1 MKTNRVV
8 ITGMGAICGLG
19 HDLGQIW
26 NGLVEGRS
34 GLSFLESPNVS
45 PEKTP
50 VKIAGQIKNFV
61 LNEEILSAKDASKYD
76 NFILYSLKAT
86 HEALLH
92 ARLLTDSPYA
102 SSKCGAILGVGMGG
116 FPIIERQIDLFNE
129 KGDRRVSPFFIPSLI
144 PNMASGLLTIRY
156 GLKGVNYTTSS
167 ACASAS
173 HAISNAY
180 FEIASGRQDMV
191 ISGGAESV
199 ISNLPFCGFNNMKA
213 LSKNPDPLKAS
224 RPFDKNRDGFVMGEG
239 AGVLILENL
248 EKAKARGATIY
259 AEIVGMGYSSD
270 AHHIT
275 APHPTGEG
283 ASNCM
288 NMAIES
294 AGISPEQ
301 VGYINA
307 HGTST
312 PLGDV
317 AETLAIKRTFK
328 DYSKKLQI
336 SSSKSM
342 SGHLLGAAGGF
353 ESIVCVM
360 ALHEGILPPTI
371 NLDESDPECD
381 LDYIPNKARKC
392 QVEYAL
398 NNSFG
403 FGGTNSSLIFKKFN

>member
-1 MKTNRVV
+1 MKNNRVV

-19 HDLGQIW
+19 NDLGQIW
-26 NGLVEGRS
+26 NGLIEGRS
-34 GLSFLESPNVS
+34 GISFLDSPDVS

-50 VKIAGQIKNFV
+50 VKIAGQVKNFS
-61 LNEEILSAKDASKYD
+61 LNEDILSAKDSSKYD

-86 HEALLH
+86 HEAL
-92 ARLLTDSPYA
+92 ANAGLLQESPY
-102 SSKCGAILGVGMGG
+102 SPSRMGAILGVGMGG
-116 FPIIERQIDLFNE
+116 FPFIEKQITLFNE
-129 KGDRRVSPFFIPSLI
+129 KGDRRVSPFFIPSII
-144 PNMASGLLTIRY
+144 PNMASGVLTIRY
-156 GLKGVNYTTSS
+156 GLKGVNYTVSS

-173 HAISNAY
+173 HALSNAF

-191 ISGGAESV
+191 ISGGSESV

-213 LSKNPDPLKAS
+213 LSKNPNPLTAS
-224 RPFDKNRDGFVMGEG
+224 RPFDKARDGFVMGEG
-239 AGVLILENL
+239 AGVLILEKL
-248 EKAKARGATIY
+248 ETAKARGATIY

-283 ASNCM
+283 ASDCM
-288 NMAIES
+288 NMAIKS
-294 AGISPEQ
+294 AGIEPEQ

-312 PLGDV
+312 PLGDI
-317 AETLAIKRTFK
+317 AETMALKRTFK
-328 DYSKKLQI
+328 EYSKKLQI

-342 SGHLLGAAGGF
+342 TGHLLGAAGGL
-353 ESIVCVM
+353 ESIVCAM
-360 ALHEGILPPTI
+360 ALYESILPPTI
-371 NLDESDPECD
+371 NLVENDVECD

-403 FGGTNSSLIFKKFN
+403 FGGTNSSLIFKKYN

>member
-1 MKTNRVV
+1 MKTNRVA
-8 ITGMGAICGLG
+8 ITGMGAVCGLG
-19 HDLGQIW
+19 HDLKHIW
-26 NGLVEGRS
+26 NGLIEGRS
-34 GLSFLESPNVS
+34 GISFLESPNVS

-50 VKIAGQIKNFV
+50 VKIAGQVKNFS
-61 LNEEILSAKDASKYD
+61 LAEEILSAKDASKYD
-76 NFILYSLKAT
+76 TFLLYSLKAA
-86 HEALLH
+86 HEALTH
-92 ARLLTDSPYA
+92 AGLLTESPYLPT
-102 SSKCGAILGVGMGG
+102 KMGAILGVGMGG
-116 FPIIERQIDLFNE
+116 FPVIERTIDLFNE
-129 KGDRRVSPFFIPSLI
+129 RGERRVSPFFIPSLI
-144 PNMASGLLTIRY
+144 PNMASGILTIRY
-156 GLKGVNYTTSS
+156 GFKGVNYTTSS

-173 HAISNAY
+173 HAISNAF
-180 FEIASGRQDMV
+180 FEIQSGRQDVV
-191 ISGGAESV
+191 ISGGSESV

-213 LSKNPDPLKAS
+213 LSKNLDPLKAS

-239 AGVLILENL
+239 AGILILENL

-283 ASNCM
+283 ASECM
-288 NMAIES
+288 NMAIEF
-294 AGISPEQ
+294 AGIHPEQ
-301 VGYINA
+301 IGYINA

-317 AETLAIKRTFK
+317 AETLAIKKTFK
-328 DYSKKLQI
+328 DYSKKVQI

-360 ALHEGILPPTI
+360 ALHESILPPTV
-371 NLDESDPECD
+371 NLDENDLECD
-381 LDYIPNKARKC
+381 LDYIPNKARRSH
-392 QVEYAL
+392 VEYAL

-403 FGGTNSSLIFKKFN
+403 FGGTNSSLIFKKYI